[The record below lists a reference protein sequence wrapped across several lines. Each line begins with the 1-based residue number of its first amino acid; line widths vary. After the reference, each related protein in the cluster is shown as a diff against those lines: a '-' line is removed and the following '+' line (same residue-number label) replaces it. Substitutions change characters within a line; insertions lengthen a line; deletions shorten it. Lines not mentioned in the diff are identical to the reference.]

1 MFTQNSLY
9 LFFLVI
15 FGIMIIKITIII
27 IIATII
33 IIIGIVSVICI
44 KQRFW
49 RPKKRYKLPERGGR
63 GGNSDNTRKKT
74 FIFMGGVPQSSH
86 KELLNVTDILRYFQV
101 WRASAI
107 YVIAINW
114 QYTTK
119 DCDLYWVR
127 CDMCETCEISCV
139 VWIAL
144 FCVRWVVLH
153 CMRCPPN
160 KTTPSP
166 SIAADALLS
175 QESWHDWQGEA
186 VEAIYVE
193 WPELHQSCLLVAR
206 HSPLH
211 VLYVYI

>member
-1 MFTQNSLY
+1 
-9 LFFLVI
+9 
-15 FGIMIIKITIII
+15 
-27 IIATII
+27 
-33 IIIGIVSVICI
+33 
-44 KQRFW
+44 
-49 RPKKRYKLPERGGR
+49 
-63 GGNSDNTRKKT
+63 
-74 FIFMGGVPQSSH
+74 MGGVIRTIPERKHLFLWEVFPNLHTRNCWLSPIYC
-86 KELLNVTDILRYFQV
+86 DISRPAERVRYM
-101 WRASAI
+101 A
-107 YVIAINW
+107 IAINW

-144 FCVRWVVLH
+144 FCVRWVSLH

-186 VEAIYVE
+186 VEAICVE